1 MIGGPETR
9 SVEIHEYDSAWPRR
23 FEIERAQIAG
33 ALPDAKLIE
42 HIGSTSVPGL
52 AAKPIVDIIVR
63 VDPFD
68 ADHITV
74 SLEGAGSLLRVLEP
88 GHLMFRT
95 PALDVHVHLWSDP
108 AQTER
113 HLLFRDW
120 LRVSDADRDRYEG
133 VKRELA
139 TKTWRDVNQ
148 YADAKS
154 PVISEIT
161 TRAAAWA
168 RRGVASAPVTD
179 DGPWQPELEQ
189 LARRRALAK
198 EMGGAEKVE
207 RHHGQG
213 KLTVR
218 ERIDALLDAD
228 SFREVGQLTGRATYD
243 TDGNLA
249 TVMPANFVMGRGAI
263 DGRTVV
269 VGGDDFTVRGGAA
282 DASIFQKQVMAER
295 MAHDYGLPIVRLV
308 DGSGGGGS
316 VKTLETERRSFVPF
330 NPGWEWVVA
339 NLGRVPVVSLCLGSV
354 AGLGAARVVA
364 SHYSL
369 MVKGTSQLF
378 VAGPPVVNR
387 LGIEEVDKETLGG
400 SAIHTRNGA
409 VDDEVES
416 EAEAFTRARAFLSYL
431 PSSVDE
437 LPPRAESTDDP
448 TRVDDSLLHAIP
460 RERRRVYQARAIIET
475 VVDHGSFLEIGR
487 LWGRSAITGL
497 ARVDGWPVAIL
508 ANDPYHYAGGWTA
521 DASRKVER
529 FIDLAETFRLPVV
542 HLVDNPGFVIGTQ
555 AEHEA
560 TIRHGARAL
569 AAIYQATVPW
579 CSVILRKV
587 YGVAGAAHQNASRL
601 SYRFAWPSGEWGSL
615 PLEGGIEAAYKAQL
629 EAADDPDALRA
640 EIETRL
646 SKARDPFKTAEVF
659 LVDDIVDPRE
669 TRPRLC
675 EFANL
680 AAPRRVRTGP
690 AAHAPRP

>member
-1 MIGGPETR
+1 MGGPE
-9 SVEIHEYDSAWPRR
+9 
-23 FEIERAQIAG
+23 
-33 ALPDAKLIE
+33 K
-42 HIGSTSVPGL
+42 
-52 AAKPIVDIIVR
+52 
-63 VDPFD
+63 
-68 ADHITV
+68 
-74 SLEGAGSLLRVLEP
+74 
-88 GHLMFRT
+88 
-95 PALDVHVHLWSDP
+95 VH
-108 AQTER
+108 
-113 HLLFRDW
+113 
-120 LRVSDADRDRYEG
+120 
-133 VKRELA
+133 
-139 TKTWRDVNQ
+139 
-148 YADAKS
+148 
-154 PVISEIT
+154 
-161 TRAAAWA
+161 
-168 RRGVASAPVTD
+168 
-179 DGPWQPELEQ
+179 
-189 LARRRALAK
+189 
-198 EMGGAEKVE
+198 

-218 ERIDALLDAD
+218 ERIDALLDAG
-228 SFREVGQLTGRATYD
+228 SFREVGELTGRATYD
-243 TDGNLA
+243 ADGNLTA
-249 TVMPANFVMGRGAI
+249 VMPANFVMGRGQI
-263 DGRTVV
+263 DDRPVV

-354 AGLGAARVVA
+354 AGLGAARVVT

-400 SAIHTRNGA
+400 SSIHTRNGA

-416 EAEAFTRARAFLSYL
+416 EAEAFARARAFLSYL

-437 LPPRAESTDDP
+437 LPPRAEPTDDP
-448 TRVDDSLLHAIP
+448 DRADDSLLRAIP
-460 RERRRVYQARAIIET
+460 RERRRVYQTRAIIEA
-475 VVDHGSFLEIGR
+475 VVDRGSDDASSFLEIGR
-487 LWGRSAITGL
+487 HWGRSAVTGL

-555 AEHEA
+555 SEQQA

-629 EAADDPDALRA
+629 EAADDPAALRA
-640 EIETRL
+640 EIEARL
-646 SKARDPFKTAEVF
+646 AKARDPFKTAEVF

-680 AAPRRVRTGP
+680 AAPRRARTG
-690 AAHAPRP
+690 AAARAPRP